1 MPAPY
6 CGIDCIGHDH
16 ADGAFPIGAKLEWL
30 YIKNEKRRPR
40 PWINLRNIIQAQF
53 TDPYGDII
61 EAFSHTTGLMQSE
74 ETIFEVVKNHVI
86 IRARQGI
93 RYNEFMLAPQYHL
106 FGEFQKE
113 SKVDPIKA
121 ILKVINATV
130 AGIKAGEEKK
140 PGIEANFLVGIGREL
155 SPKKA
160 IQILKAIEKS
170 DRNYVVGANIV
181 CDENKF
187 PPEKHRTTFEYADAA
202 EINFE
207 FHASEWVRRSK
218 QNPDFQR
225 DLPML
230 LKNLRFVLELYRK
243 SNSKIKKRIGHGIA
257 LPYDLEL
264 MRIALDNEIGIT
276 GCPGSNLQG
285 KNVPDLKSLK
295 IKVLLLF
302 GILWSMNPD
311 DDFFQPNINEVFQ
324 MCNDV
329 YRFTPEE
336 KMQMR
341 LNAWKTRFGSRKPAP
356 KDISNL
362 I

>member
-16 ADGAFPIGAKLEWL
+16 ADGAFPVGAELDWL
-30 YIKNEKRRPR
+30 YMKNGKNIPKG
-40 PWINLRNIIQAQF
+40 ISLRELVKTKF
-53 TDPYGDII
+53 TDPHGDII

-74 ETIFEVVKNHVI
+74 ETIFEVAKNHVI

-93 RYNEFMLAPQYHL
+93 RYGELMLAPQYHL

-113 SKVDPIKA
+113 AKNNPVGA
-121 ILKVINATV
+121 ITRIINAV
-130 AGIKAGEEKK
+130 VMGIKAGEEVC
-140 PGIEANFLVGIGREL
+140 PEIEANFLVGIGREL
-155 SPKKA
+155 SPRKA
-160 IQILKAIEKS
+160 IEILKAIEKS
-170 DRNYVVGANIV
+170 DRGYTVGANIV

-187 PPEKHRTTFEYADAA
+187 PPEKHRHTFQYADAA
-202 EINFE
+202 GINFE
-207 FHASEWVRRSK
+207 FHASEWVRRPK
-218 QNPDFQR
+218 QSPDFQR

-230 LKNLRFVLELYRK
+230 LKNLRVVLDLYIK
-243 SNSKIKKRIGHGIA
+243 SKSKTKKRIGHGIA
-257 LPYDLEL
+257 LPYDVEL
-264 MRIALDNEIGIT
+264 MKIALDNEIGIT

-324 MCNDV
+324 MCNDA
-329 YRFTPEE
+329 YHFTPEE

-341 LNAWKTRFGSRKPAP
+341 LNAWKTKFGSRKPIP
-356 KDISNL
+356 KDIAPL
-362 I
+362 L